1 MKRPP
6 VTDLR
11 GYGRLVA
18 DATRGVANVAESLH
32 HAITRVP
39 GPLGTAPAGRT
50 RGITRLVYDSVRA
63 GAWLAGHGFDA
74 ALALATPWLPEA
86 TSTAQHEGVRAAL
99 NGVFGDHLAATGNP
113 LAIPMRFRHAGEP
126 LTLTRAALAASLPQA
141 GARPLVLVHG
151 LCTNDLQWRRNGHD
165 HGTHLARSLGCTPLY
180 LHYNSGRPIATNGAE
195 FAALLETL
203 LQEWPVPVTQL
214 TVIGH
219 SMGGLVARSAVT
231 AARRARHAWPRSLRR
246 LVFLGTPHHGAVLE
260 QLGHWVERALRISP
274 YSAPFAGLGAARS
287 AGITDLRHG
296 VDTRLPRGIECY
308 AIAATLG
315 AHARPAR
322 DPLVGDG
329 LVPLDSALGLR
340 TATHRS
346 LDFPPDRQWIARATS
361 HLDLLASAGVAAQL
375 EEWLRG

>member
-1 MKRPP
+1 MKRPH

-32 HAITRVP
+32 HTITRVP

-50 RGITRLVYDSVRA
+50 GGITRLVYESVRA

-74 ALALATPWLPEA
+74 ALALATPLLPDA
-86 TSTAQHEGVRAAL
+86 PPSPQQAALRAAL
-99 NGVFGDHLAATGNP
+99 NGVYGDHLAASGNP
-113 LAIPMRFRHAGEP
+113 LAITMRLRHAGQP
-126 LTLTRAALAASLPQA
+126 LTLTRAALAAALPQA

-165 HGTHLARSLGCTPLY
+165 HGAHLARALGLTPLY

-195 FAALLETL
+195 FAALLESL
-203 LQEWPVPVTQL
+203 LREWPVPVEDL

-219 SMGGLVARSAVT
+219 SMGGLVARSAVV
-231 AARRARHAWPRSLRR
+231 AARRSRHAWPRALRR

-274 YSAPFAGLGAARS
+274 YSAPFARLGAARS

-296 VDTRLPRGIECY
+296 LDTHLPRGIECY

-315 AHARPAR
+315 AHARPTR
-322 DPLVGDG
+322 DPLIGDG

-340 TATHRS
+340 TASRRS
-346 LDFPPDRQWIARATS
+346 MNFQPDRQWIARATS
-361 HLDLLASAGVAAQL
+361 HLDLLSSTGVAAQL
-375 EEWLRG
+375 ERWLG